1 VTVKTASAQAFTIEE
16 KIKIITISRGAVGV
30 WTTAVV
36 VMSQGM
42 AISRHARGACLPAY
56 KVFLTPSAETYSR
69 CTAMIKSGAAK
80 LYV

>member
-1 VTVKTASAQAFTIEE
+1 MSMVSTTKLTVKTASAQAFTIEE

-42 AISRHARGACLPAY
+42 ARSRHA
-56 KVFLTPSAETYSR
+56 
-69 CTAMIKSGAAK
+69 
-80 LYV
+80 